1 MIQGIQTLRKDDE
14 ETGMKRYK
22 FVIDAFEGEGAA
34 ETSGQVTTAEG
45 DSNQGTA
52 NPEESTAKRP
62 FEEVIK
68 DYKDEYTKDFQ
79 KKWDARHKDYMTTK
93 TLNGK
98 QAKLIE
104 RIALK
109 YGIDNAD
116 DLEAIDK
123 AMQAD
128 DDLVASRALSNGLTV
143 EQQRYQDDI
152 ELENRRYREEQKRKT
167 QAENAQRQYQ
177 QWMSESNNLK
187 AVFPGFDLDTELQ
200 NDAFRQC
207 LRAGMPIERAF
218 YAAHG
223 AEIASGA
230 MQYTAQA
237 VRKAT
242 EEEIS
247 SRTPRPKENGVNRQ
261 AAAKVST
268 DVHSMTR
275 QQRAELAKRSM
286 REKVYF

>member
-1 MIQGIQTLRKDDE
+1 
-14 ETGMKRYK
+14 MKRYK
-22 FVIDAFEGEGAA
+22 FVINAFEGEGGGTGAGATAA
-34 ETSGQVTTAEG
+34 ASSQASGQTTTATGE
-45 DSNQGTA
+45 SNQGTTG
-52 NPEESTAKRP
+52 PEGTETETKRS
-62 FEEVIK
+62 FEDVIK

-93 TLNGK
+93 NLNAK
-98 QAKLIE
+98 QGKLIE

-109 YGIDNAD
+109 YGISDIS
-116 DLEAIDK
+116 DLDAIDK

-128 DDLVASRALSNGLTV
+128 DDLIASRALNNGLTV
-143 EQQRYQDDI
+143 DQQRHQDEI

-167 QAENAQRQYQ
+167 QAESAQRQYN
-177 QWMSESNNLK
+177 QWMQESNNLK
-187 AVFPGFDLDTELQ
+187 TLFPNFDLDTELQ
-200 NDAFRQC
+200 NETFRQA
-207 LRAGMPIERAF
+207 LLAKMPIERAF

-242 EEEIS
+242 EEEQAN
-247 SRTPRPKENGVNRQ
+247 RTPRPKENGVSRQ

-275 QQRAELAKRSM
+275 QQRADLAKQSM
-286 REKVYF
+286 RGKVYI

>member
-1 MIQGIQTLRKDDE
+1 
-14 ETGMKRYK
+14 MKRYK
-22 FVIDAFEGEGAA
+22 YVINAFEGEGGTGASAA
-34 ETSGQVTTAEG
+34 ATSEASGQATTAEG
-45 DSNQGTA
+45 ESNEGTA
-52 NPEESTAKRP
+52 NPESTSKRS
-62 FEEVIK
+62 FEDVIK

-93 TLNGK
+93 TLNAK
-98 QAKLIE
+98 QGKLIE
-104 RIALK
+104 RLALK
-109 YGIDNAD
+109 YGISDIS
-116 DLEAIDK
+116 DLDAIDK

-128 DDLVASRALSNGLTV
+128 DDLIASRALNNGLTV
-143 EQQRYQDDI
+143 DQQRYQDDI

-167 QAENAQRQYQ
+167 QTENAQRQYN
-177 QWMSESNNLK
+177 QWLQESNNLK
-187 AVFPGFDLDTELQ
+187 TLFPNFDLDTELQ
-200 NDAFRQC
+200 NETFRQA
-207 LRAGMPIERAF
+207 LLAKMPIERAF

-242 EEEIS
+242 EEEQAN
-247 SRTPRPKENGVNRQ
+247 RTPRPKENGVSRQ

-275 QQRAELAKRSM
+275 QQRADLAKQSM
-286 REKVYF
+286 RRKVYI

>member
-1 MIQGIQTLRKDDE
+1 
-14 ETGMKRYK
+14 MKRYK

-34 ETSGQVTTAEG
+34 ETSGQVTTADG

-52 NPEESTAKRP
+52 NPEGSTAKRP

-93 TLNGK
+93 TLNSK
-98 QAKLIE
+98 QGKLIE

-109 YGIDNAD
+109 YGIDN
-116 DLEAIDK
+116 

-152 ELENRRYREEQKRKT
+152 ELENRRYREEQKR
-167 QAENAQRQYQ
+167 QAQAQNAQRQYQ
-177 QWMSESNNLK
+177 QWMDESNNLK
-187 AVFPGFDLDTELQ
+187 AVFPSFDLDAELQ
-200 NDAFRQC
+200 NDAFREC

-268 DVHSMTR
+268 DVHGMTR
-275 QQRAELAKRSM
+275 QQRAEIAKRSM